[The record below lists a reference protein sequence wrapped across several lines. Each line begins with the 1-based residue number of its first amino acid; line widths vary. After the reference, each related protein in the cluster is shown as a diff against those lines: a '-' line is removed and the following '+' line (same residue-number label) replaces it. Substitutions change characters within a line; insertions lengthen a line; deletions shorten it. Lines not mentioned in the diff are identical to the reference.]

1 MRIWPCNLQL
11 APMGRS
17 NLRSY
22 TPDQEIDLICDE
34 YEASLKGTDQEN
46 IVDLLHRVLDERK
59 PKLLFFLVTLYLQAT
74 QDSNDRKRRTVKG
87 LKDSLPDLRE
97 TLEDAVD
104 FVHSIQSS
112 LPFIPGYRIQ
122 ELIGHGGQ
130 GKVYR
135 AVQRRTDQTVA
146 VKLVSNQQLQFLP
159 EQDYSRILER
169 LQSEVKTTAKLNH
182 PNIVKVFDAGACDEG
197 IYFIMQWI
205 SGGTL
210 RDLNQPTPIELANH
224 MRSIVDALDSTHQK
238 HIFHLDIKPSNI
250 LIDKD
255 NQSALLADF
264 GLARIA
270 NPASG
275 NDVLIGGT
283 VGYMSPEQTEGRP
296 VDHRS
301 DIFSLG
307 VTFLEL
313 LREQPVEVSEGQPT
327 STRGANNSDEVV
339 PLKTRDTELTK
350 ICMKC
355 MERDPQLRY
364 QNCGELSTDLERY
377 SATSDG
383 QRIATIGRRT
393 MMMSPFFFLLNVLV
407 WFQLS
412 NGWTQNAWGE
422 LAVWLTI
429 FSMYPLVFIA
439 LGTLSKMDRYSPKNL
454 ALESL
459 WSIWIAKF
467 LTALTVTGTLRIM
480 FSSDTLSV
488 SEFNSAKQAVLYS
501 YPMFSALT
509 GFVMISL
516 APRYWVFLRP
526 LGVAACVQSFIILW
540 SILKETS
547 LAPILYGV
555 SASGLAVIWGL
566 HLQRISKPQDYS

>member
-1 MRIWPCNLQL
+1 
-11 APMGRS
+11 MGRS

-46 IVDLLHRVLDERK
+46 IVELLHRVLDERK

-74 QDSNDRKRRTVKG
+74 QDSNDRKLRTVKG
-87 LKDSLPDLRE
+87 LKDSLPNLRE

-355 MERDPQLRY
+355 MEPDPQLRY

-480 FSSDTLSV
+480 FSSDTLGV

-566 HLQRISKPQDYS
+566 HLQRISNPQDYS

>member
-1 MRIWPCNLQL
+1 M
-11 APMGRS
+11 
-17 NLRSY
+17 RSY

-34 YEASLKGTDQEN
+34 YEASLKGTDQDN

-74 QDSNDRKRRTVKG
+74 QDSNDQKQRTVNG
-87 LKDSLPDLRE
+87 LKDSLPNLRE
-97 TLEDAVD
+97 TLEDSVD
-104 FVHSIQSS
+104 FVHSLQSG

-122 ELIGHGGQ
+122 KLVGQGGQ

-146 VKLVSNQQLQFLP
+146 VKLVSNKQLQFLP
-159 EQDYSRILER
+159 EQDSYRILDR

-210 RDLNQPTPIELANH
+210 RDLNQPTPIELAIH
-224 MRSIVDALDSTHQK
+224 MRSIVDALDSTHQE

-250 LIDKD
+250 LIDKE

-270 NPASG
+270 NPVSG
-275 NDVLIGGT
+275 NDVFIGGT

-313 LREQPVEVSEGQPT
+313 LREPT
-327 STRGANNSDEVV
+327 VGVDESQTTLTRGANNSREVE

-350 ICMKC
+350 ICLKC
-355 MERDPQLRY
+355 MEADPQLRY
-364 QNCGELSTDLERY
+364 QNCRELSTDLERY

-412 NGWTQNAWGE
+412 IGWTQNAWGE
-422 LAVWLTI
+422 LAIWLTI

-439 LGTLSKMDRYSPKNL
+439 LGTLSKMDRYSPENL

-467 LTALTVTGTLRIM
+467 LTALTVSGTLRIM
-480 FSSDTLSV
+480 FSSDTLGAT
-488 SEFNSAKQAVLYS
+488 EFNSAKQAVLYS

-540 SILKETS
+540 SILKGTS

>member
-1 MRIWPCNLQL
+1 
-11 APMGRS
+11 MGRS

>member
-11 APMGRS
+11 APVGRS

-34 YEASLKGTDQEN
+34 YEASLKGTEQEN

-74 QDSNDRKRRTVKG
+74 QDSNDRKLRTVEG
-87 LKDSLPDLRE
+87 LKDSLPNLRE

-159 EQDYSRILER
+159 EEDYSRILER

-224 MRSIVDALDSTHQK
+224 MRSIVGALDSTHQK

-355 MERDPQLRY
+355 MEADPQLRY

-393 MMMSPFFFLLNVLV
+393 MVMSPFFFLLNVLV

>member
-11 APMGRS
+11 APVGRS

-46 IVDLLHRVLDERK
+46 IVELLHRVLDERK

-74 QDSNDRKRRTVKG
+74 QDSNDRKLRTVKG
-87 LKDSLPDLRE
+87 LKDSLPNLRE

-355 MERDPQLRY
+355 MEPDPQLRY

>member
-1 MRIWPCNLQL
+1 
-11 APMGRS
+11 MGRS

-34 YEASLKGTDQEN
+34 YEASLKGTDQKN
-46 IVDLLHRVLDERK
+46 IVDLLNRVLDERK

-74 QDSNDRKRRTVKG
+74 QDSNDRKLRTVKD
-87 LKDSLPDLRE
+87 LKDSLPNLRE

-104 FVHSIQSS
+104 FVHSIQSG

-122 ELIGHGGQ
+122 KLIGQGGQ

-182 PNIVKVFDAGACDEG
+182 PNIVKVFDASACDEG

-313 LREQPVEVSEGQPT
+313 LREQPVGVSESQPT

-350 ICMKC
+350 ICLKC
-355 MERDPQLRY
+355 MEADPQLRY

-407 WFQLS
+407 WFQLA

-480 FSSDTLSV
+480 FSSDTLCA

-540 SILKETS
+540 SILEETS

-566 HLQRISKPQDYS
+566 HLQRISNPRGYA

>member
-1 MRIWPCNLQL
+1 MRIWPCNPQL
-11 APMGRS
+11 APVGRS

-34 YEASLKGTDQEN
+34 YEASLKGTEQEN

-74 QDSNDRKRRTVKG
+74 QDSNDRKLRTVKG
-87 LKDSLPDLRE
+87 LKDSLPNLRE

-270 NPASG
+270 NSASG

-313 LREQPVEVSEGQPT
+313 LREQPVGVSQSQPA
-327 STRGANNSDEVV
+327 STRGVNNSDEVM

-355 MERDPQLRY
+355 MEADPQLRY

-480 FSSDTLSV
+480 FSSDTLGV

-566 HLQRISKPQDYS
+566 HLQRISNPRGYA

>member
-11 APMGRS
+11 APVGRS

-34 YEASLKGTDQEN
+34 YEASLKGTEQEN

-87 LKDSLPDLRE
+87 LKDSLPNLRE

-224 MRSIVDALDSTHQK
+224 MRSIVGALDSTHQK

-355 MERDPQLRY
+355 MEADPQLRY

-393 MMMSPFFFLLNVLV
+393 MVMSPFFFLLNVLV

>member
-1 MRIWPCNLQL
+1 M
-11 APMGRS
+11 
-17 NLRSY
+17 RSY

-74 QDSNDRKRRTVKG
+74 QDSNDRKLRTVKG
-87 LKDSLPDLRE
+87 LKDSLPNLRE

-210 RDLNQPTPIELANH
+210 RDLHQPTPIELANH

-275 NDVLIGGT
+275 KDVLIGGT

-355 MERDPQLRY
+355 MEADPQLRY

-488 SEFNSAKQAVLYS
+488 SAFHSAKQAVLYS

-526 LGVAACVQSFIILW
+526 LGVASCVQSFIILW

>member
-1 MRIWPCNLQL
+1 
-11 APMGRS
+11 MGRS

-46 IVDLLHRVLDERK
+46 IVELLHRVLDERK

-74 QDSNDRKRRTVKG
+74 QDSNDRKLRTVQG
-87 LKDSLPDLRE
+87 LKDSLPNLRE

-146 VKLVSNQQLQFLP
+146 VKLVSNKQLQFLP
-159 EQDYSRILER
+159 EHDYSRILER

-355 MERDPQLRY
+355 MEPDPQLRY

-480 FSSDTLSV
+480 FSSDTLSA

-516 APRYWVFLRP
+516 APRYWVFLRT

>member
-1 MRIWPCNLQL
+1 M
-11 APMGRS
+11 
-17 NLRSY
+17 RSY

-74 QDSNDRKRRTVKG
+74 QDSNDRKLRTVKG
-87 LKDSLPDLRE
+87 LKDSLPNLRE

-350 ICMKC
+350 ICIKC
-355 MERDPQLRY
+355 MEADPQLRY

-429 FSMYPLVFIA
+429 FLMYPLVFIA

>member
-1 MRIWPCNLQL
+1 M
-11 APMGRS
+11 
-17 NLRSY
+17 RSY

-34 YEASLKGTDQEN
+34 YEASLKGTEQEN

-74 QDSNDRKRRTVKG
+74 QDSNDRKLRTVEG
-87 LKDSLPDLRE
+87 LKDSLPNLRE

-159 EQDYSRILER
+159 EEDYSRILER

-355 MERDPQLRY
+355 MEADPQLRY

-393 MMMSPFFFLLNVLV
+393 MVMSPFFFLLNVLV

>member
-1 MRIWPCNLQL
+1 
-11 APMGRS
+11 MGRS

-480 FSSDTLSV
+480 FSSDTFNV

>member
-1 MRIWPCNLQL
+1 
-11 APMGRS
+11 MGRS

-46 IVDLLHRVLDERK
+46 IVELLHRVLDERK

-74 QDSNDRKRRTVKG
+74 QDSNDRKLRTVQG
-87 LKDSLPDLRE
+87 LKDSLPNLRE

-146 VKLVSNQQLQFLP
+146 VKLVSNKQLQFLP
-159 EQDYSRILER
+159 EHDYSRILER

-355 MERDPQLRY
+355 MEADPQLRY

-480 FSSDTLSV
+480 FSSDTLSA

-516 APRYWVFLRP
+516 APRYWVFLRT

>member
-1 MRIWPCNLQL
+1 
-11 APMGRS
+11 MGRS

-74 QDSNDRKRRTVKG
+74 QDSNDRKLRTVKG
-87 LKDSLPDLRE
+87 LKDSLPNLRE

-275 NDVLIGGT
+275 KDVLIGGT

-355 MERDPQLRY
+355 MEADPQLRY

-516 APRYWVFLRP
+516 APRYWVFLRT

>member
-1 MRIWPCNLQL
+1 
-11 APMGRS
+11 MGRS

-87 LKDSLPDLRE
+87 LKDSLPNLRE

-355 MERDPQLRY
+355 MEPDPQLRY

>member
-1 MRIWPCNLQL
+1 MRIWPCNPQL
-11 APMGRS
+11 APVGRS

-34 YEASLKGTDQEN
+34 YEASLKGTEQEN

-74 QDSNDRKRRTVKG
+74 QDSNDRKLRTVKG
-87 LKDSLPDLRE
+87 LKDSLPNLRE

-112 LPFIPGYRIQ
+112 LPFIPGYQIQ

-301 DIFSLG
+301 DIFCLG

-313 LREQPVEVSEGQPT
+313 LREQPVGVSQSQPA
-327 STRGANNSDEVV
+327 STRGVNNSDEVM

-355 MERDPQLRY
+355 MEADPQLRY

-480 FSSDTLSV
+480 FSSDTLGV

-566 HLQRISKPQDYS
+566 HLQRISNPRGYA

>member
-11 APMGRS
+11 APVGRS

-34 YEASLKGTDQEN
+34 YEASLKGTEQEN
-46 IVDLLHRVLDERK
+46 IVDILHRVLDERK

-74 QDSNDRKRRTVKG
+74 QDSNDRKLRTVKG
-87 LKDSLPDLRE
+87 LKDSLPNLRE

-112 LPFIPGYRIQ
+112 LPFIPGYQIQ

-270 NPASG
+270 NSASG

-313 LREQPVEVSEGQPT
+313 LREQPVGVSQSQPA
-327 STRGANNSDEVV
+327 STRGANNSDEVM

-350 ICMKC
+350 ICLKC
-355 MERDPQLRY
+355 MEADPQLRY
-364 QNCGELSTDLERY
+364 QNCGELLTDLERY

-467 LTALTVTGTLRIM
+467 IKALTVTGTLRIM
-480 FSSDTLSV
+480 FSSDTLGV

-566 HLQRISKPQDYS
+566 HLQRISNPRGYA

>member
-1 MRIWPCNLQL
+1 M
-11 APMGRS
+11 
-17 NLRSY
+17 RSY

-34 YEASLKGTDQEN
+34 YEASLKGTEQEN

-74 QDSNDRKRRTVKG
+74 QDSNDRKLRTVEG
-87 LKDSLPDLRE
+87 LKDSLPNLRE

-159 EQDYSRILER
+159 EEDYSRILER

-224 MRSIVDALDSTHQK
+224 MRSIVGALDSTHQK

-355 MERDPQLRY
+355 MEADPQLRY

-393 MMMSPFFFLLNVLV
+393 MVMSPFFFLLNVLV

>member
-11 APMGRS
+11 APVGRS

-87 LKDSLPDLRE
+87 LKDSLPNLRE

-146 VKLVSNQQLQFLP
+146 VKLVSKKQLQFLP

-313 LREQPVEVSEGQPT
+313 LREQPVGVSQSQPA
-327 STRGANNSDEVV
+327 STRGANNSDEVM

-350 ICMKC
+350 ICLKC
-355 MERDPQLRY
+355 MEADPQLRY
-364 QNCGELSTDLERY
+364 QNCGELLTDLERY

-439 LGTLSKMDRYSPKNL
+439 LGTLSKMDRYSPENL

-467 LTALTVTGTLRIM
+467 LTAVTIAGTLRIIL
-480 FSSDTLSV
+480 SSDTLGE
-488 SEFNSAKQAVLYS
+488 SEFKSAKQAVLYS

-540 SILKETS
+540 SILKATS

-566 HLQRISKPQDYS
+566 HLQRISNPQDYS

>member
-1 MRIWPCNLQL
+1 M
-11 APMGRS
+11 
-17 NLRSY
+17 
-22 TPDQEIDLICDE
+22 
-34 YEASLKGTDQEN
+34 
-46 IVDLLHRVLDERK
+46 
-59 PKLLFFLVTLYLQAT
+59 
-74 QDSNDRKRRTVKG
+74 
-87 LKDSLPDLRE
+87 
-97 TLEDAVD
+97 
-104 FVHSIQSS
+104 
-112 LPFIPGYRIQ
+112 
-122 ELIGHGGQ
+122 
-130 GKVYR
+130 
-135 AVQRRTDQTVA
+135 
-146 VKLVSNQQLQFLP
+146 KLVSNQQLQFLP
-159 EQDYSRILER
+159 EQEYSRILER

-238 HIFHLDIKPSNI
+238 HIFHLDIKQSNI

-275 NDVLIGGT
+275 NNVLIGGT

-355 MERDPQLRY
+355 MEPDPQLRY

>member
-11 APMGRS
+11 APVGRS

-74 QDSNDRKRRTVKG
+74 QDSNDRKLRTVKD
-87 LKDSLPDLRE
+87 LKDSLPNLRE
-97 TLEDAVD
+97 TLEDALD
-104 FVHSIQSS
+104 FVHSIQSG

-355 MERDPQLRY
+355 MEADPQLRY

-540 SILKETS
+540 SILEETS

-566 HLQRISKPQDYS
+566 HLQRISNPRGYA

>member
-1 MRIWPCNLQL
+1 
-11 APMGRS
+11 MGRS

-355 MERDPQLRY
+355 MEPDPQLRY

>member
-1 MRIWPCNLQL
+1 
-11 APMGRS
+11 MGRS

-46 IVDLLHRVLDERK
+46 IVELLHRVLDERK

-74 QDSNDRKRRTVKG
+74 QDSNDRKLRTVKG
-87 LKDSLPDLRE
+87 LKDSLPNLRE

-355 MERDPQLRY
+355 MEPDPQLRY

>member
-1 MRIWPCNLQL
+1 
-11 APMGRS
+11 MGRS

-22 TPDQEIDLICDE
+22 TPDQEVDLICDE
-34 YEASLKGTDQEN
+34 YEASLNGTDQEN

-59 PKLLFFLVTLYLQAT
+59 PKLLFFLVTLHLQAS
-74 QDSNDRKRRTVKG
+74 QDSDDQKLRTVKD
-87 LKDSLPDLRE
+87 LKDSLPALRE

-104 FVHSIQSS
+104 FVHSIQSG

-122 ELIGHGGQ
+122 KIVGQGGQ

-146 VKLVSNQQLQFLP
+146 VKLVSNKQLQFLP
-159 EQDYSRILER
+159 EQDSCQIIER
-169 LQSEVKTTAKLNH
+169 LQSEVKTTAKFNH

-210 RDLNQPTPIELANH
+210 RDLNQPTPIELAIH
-224 MRSIVDALDSTHQK
+224 MRSIVDALDSTHQEQ
-238 HIFHLDIKPSNI
+238 IFHLDIKPSNI
-250 LIDKD
+250 LIDKV

-283 VGYMSPEQTEGRP
+283 AGYMSPEQSEGRP

-313 LREQPVEVSEGQPT
+313 LREQPVGVGESQPT
-327 STRGANNSDEVV
+327 STRGSNNSDEVV
-339 PLKTRDTELTK
+339 PLKTLDTELTK
-350 ICMKC
+350 ICLKC
-355 MERDPQLRY
+355 MEADPQLRY

-393 MMMSPFFFLLNVLV
+393 MMMSPFFFLLNVLA

-412 NGWTQNAWGE
+412 IGWTQNAWGE

-439 LGTLSKMDRYSPKNL
+439 LGTLSKMDRYSPETL
-454 ALESL
+454 AMESL

-467 LTALTVTGTLRIM
+467 LTALTIAGTLRIM
-480 FSSDTLSV
+480 FSSETLV
-488 SEFNSAKQAVLYS
+488 ASEFKSAELAVLYS

-566 HLQRISKPQDYS
+566 HLQRISKPRDYS